1 MLVAISGPAGSGKTT
16 LARLLSEKL
25 GLKLISTG
33 LVFRRMA
40 SDRGMDV
47 LQFNLL
53 AEKDHSIDTELDRR
67 VVEEASGMKN
77 CIVEA
82 RLACLM
88 LKRAGLEPYCIYVTA
103 AETVRASRISQ
114 RDGTGAEESLSMMRA
129 REESERRRYMDIYS
143 MDPTATSIYDL
154 LLDSENS
161 SPEELAAASID
172 AMRKK
177 GVV

>member
-25 GLKLISTG
+25 GVALISTG
-33 LVFRRMA
+33 VVFRRMA
-40 SDRGMDV
+40 SDHGMDV

-53 AEKDHSIDTELDRR
+53 AEEDHSIDIELDRQ
-67 VVEEASGMKN
+67 VVEEASGMRD

-88 LKRAGLEPYCIYVTA
+88 LKRAGLRPYCIYVTA
-103 AETVRASRISQ
+103 PETVRASRISN
-114 RDGTGAEESLSMMRA
+114 RDGTGEESLSLMRA
-129 REESERRRYMDIYS
+129 REQSERRRYLDIYS
-143 MDPTATSIYDL
+143 MDPTATSVYDL
-154 LLDSENS
+154 LLDSEHH
-161 SPEELAAASID
+161 SPEELAALSIE